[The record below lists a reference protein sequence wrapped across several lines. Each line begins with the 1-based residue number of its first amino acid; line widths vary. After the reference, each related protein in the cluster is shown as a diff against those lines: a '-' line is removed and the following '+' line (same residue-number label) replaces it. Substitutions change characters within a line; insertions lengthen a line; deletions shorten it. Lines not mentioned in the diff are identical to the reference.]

1 MWSPLSNAR
10 FLESSHPV
18 EISRESSRQGN
29 TSVFH
34 STIHTPKGDLTETST
49 CTDGVHT
56 FWQTEHLCKSIDD
69 VEKALSV
76 PYEPVEWNAG
86 DYQRIKTEVGDNG
99 IIMGDAETPLLQAA
113 RLMSFEDYLV
123 WAKTETEHFARTVA
137 AMHERN
143 MENLRRMLEVNV
155 LDLYRICG
163 PEYVTPPY
171 LPPEFFG
178 RLELPYLKEMVELF
192 HGKGAK
198 VRIHCHGKIARILDM
213 IRETG
218 AEGLDPCEG
227 PPDGDI
233 TLAEVKRR
241 VGKDMCIFGNIQVK
255 LLEQGSEDEVET
267 TVKECM
273 NAAKEGGGY
282 VIMPTASPFSTP
294 LPEKT
299 ARNYIRF
306 IETALQYG
314 RY

>member
-1 MWSPLSNAR
+1 
-10 FLESSHPV
+10 
-18 EISRESSRQGN
+18 
-29 TSVFH
+29 
-34 STIHTPKGDLTETST
+34 
-49 CTDGVHT
+49 
-56 FWQTEHLCKSIDD
+56 
-69 VEKALSV
+69 
-76 PYEPVEWNAG
+76 
-86 DYQRIKTEVGDNG
+86 
-99 IIMGDAETPLLQAA
+99 
-113 RLMSFEDYLV
+113 MSFEDYLV

-192 HGKGAK
+192 RGKRAK
-198 VRIHCHGKIARILDM
+198 ARIHCHGKIARILDM
-213 IRETG
+213 IREIGTD
-218 AEGLDPCEG
+218 GLDPCEG